1 MQTSVDLLGLAIGMR
16 LACFAR
22 GVEGAG
28 DLGSPRPA
36 WRAAAASGLRSAAG
50 LASRAFAA
58 DLGGGA
64 TM

>member
-28 DLGSPRPA
+28 DLGFA
-36 WRAAAASGLRSAAG
+36 EAGLAGGGASGLRSAAG
-50 LASRAFAA
+50 LASRARLAQ
-58 DLGGGA
+58 
-64 TM
+64 